1 MLVAVHVGAV
11 LQQQLAHVRLSFVG
25 CMHEGGHPILMR
37 HTTTTTKH
45 DVLCNC
51 SHVYHKQLSL
61 RDPFQ
66 AAAFDRRTNNVD
78 QLKEDVKDLL
88 QSPSAQ

>member
-1 MLVAVHVGAV
+1 MLIAVHVGAV

-37 HTTTTTKH
+37 HTTTAKN
-45 DVLCNC
+45 DVLCNR
-51 SHVYHKQLSL
+51 SHVYHKQLLL

-66 AAAFDRRTNNVD
+66 AAAFDRRTNNNH

-88 QSPSAQ
+88 QSPLMQ

>member
-1 MLVAVHVGAV
+1 MLVAVHVSAV

-25 CMHEGGHPILMR
+25 CMHEGGHPILMT
-37 HTTTTTKH
+37 HTTTTKH
-45 DVLCNC
+45 NVLCNRT
-51 SHVYHKQLSL
+51 HAYHKQLSL
-61 RDPFQ
+61 HDPFQ
-66 AAAFDRRTNNVD
+66 AAAFDRRTNNDD